1 MAKHIHLHIHDSAYS
16 YNGTYDPKNMTE
28 EQLTKLKKRQQW
40 YAKNLKQQQSL
51 EKFKIV
57 ERSYD
62 KCSCK

>member
-1 MAKHIHLHIHDSAYS
+1 MAKHLHVHIHDSAYS
-16 YNGTYDPKNMTE
+16 YNGVYDPTHMTE
-28 EQLTKLKKRQQW
+28 EQLAKKKKLQQW
-40 YAKNLKQQQSL
+40 YAKQAKQQQSL